1 MGASMKEWMTLK
13 FQDQDLEHAFLK
25 QRDKKNIIFHRVL
38 YSLSI
43 PFYLVFAFV
52 DIKAVPSALPTF
64 WGVRFGLF
72 TPLAFIALYLT
83 FTKYYTKMSDWM
95 MVIVANFGAYG
106 MLFLTFVGASYQFY
120 SYRFGLL
127 FGLIFLTVLSRIKWI
142 KLFFSTFVLNV
153 VYFTVSML
161 NTNVPN
167 EIKMDTDILVIAV
180 SLMGL
185 FGAYTFEQSERRQFK
200 LSQLLKI
207 EKDKITLF
215 NEELEEKVSQR
226 TKMLYD
232 ANKRLKMTNDR
243 LIASEATFKKLFDES
258 ADAILLMQD
267 WMIVNCNKSMVEL
280 LGYTL
285 FEDLIGKPVK
295 SLISKEVEETF
306 GLIKDALVLSD
317 HQRHKIHQWWMQKK
331 SGESIL
337 TEVKMTQ
344 IEIDDKQ
351 MVHFLVRDITERYQL
366 EQNLEYLSCHDSLT
380 NLYNRRFFEEEL
392 KRLDVPRNLPIS
404 IIFADVNGLKLIN
417 DYFGHQSG
425 DELLIKIS
433 DSFKEVCRS
442 DEIIARL
449 GGDEFVILLTH
460 TDTSEALHL
469 IERLRANVSMKE
481 VKGIHLSVAFGVDT
495 KLLEGMDMATIIQ
508 SAERNMYYNKNKE
521 SPAFRSLMETK
532 KNVHSD

>member
-1 MGASMKEWMTLK
+1 MKEWMSLR
-13 FQDQDLEHAFLK
+13 FQDQAMEHDYMT
-25 QRDKKNIIFHRVL
+25 QRNKKNILFHRVL
-38 YSLSI
+38 YSISI

-52 DIKAVPSALPTF
+52 DIKAVPNALPTF
-64 WGVRFGLF
+64 WGVRFGIF
-72 TPLAFIALYLT
+72 TPIAFVALFLT
-83 FTKYYTKMSDWM
+83 FTKYYTKLNDWM
-95 MVIVANFGAYG
+95 MVIIANLSAYG
-106 MLFLTFVGASYQFY
+106 MLFLTFVGARYQFY

-127 FGLIFLTVLSRIKWI
+127 FGLIFLTVLSRVDWI
-142 KLFFSTFVLNV
+142 KLLFSTVILNA
-153 VYFTVSML
+153 VYFIASAL
-161 NTNVPN
+161 NTNVPK
-167 EIKMDTDILVIAV
+167 EIRMDTNILVISV

-185 FGAYTFEQSERRQFK
+185 FSAYMFEQSERKQFK
-200 LSQLLKI
+200 LSQLLKN
-207 EKDKITLF
+207 EKEKIIVF

-226 TKMLYD
+226 TKLLYD
-232 ANKRLKMTNDR
+232 ANKKLKVANDR
-243 LIASEATFKKLFDES
+243 LLESDTTFKKLFDES

-267 WMIVNCNKSMVEL
+267 WLIVNCNKSLVEL
-280 LGYTL
+280 LGYSS
-285 FEDLIGKPVK
+285 FDDLLGKPVK
-295 SLISKEVEETF
+295 ALIN
-306 GLIKDALVLSD
+306 KDAEAVFAMLKETVLSSD
-317 HQRHKIHQWWMQKK
+317 HQRHLIHQWWLQKK
-331 SGESIL
+331 SGEAIL

-344 IEIDDKQ
+344 IEIDEKQ
-351 MVHFLVRDITERYQL
+351 VVHFLIRDITERYQL
-366 EQNLEYLSCHDSLT
+366 EQNLEYLSYHDSLT

-460 TDTSEALHL
+460 TDTSEAMQL
-469 IERLRANVSMKE
+469 IERLRSNVTMKQ

-495 KLLEGMDMATIIQ
+495 KLLQGMDMATIIQ

-521 SPAFRSLMETK
+521 SPAFRSLMEAK
-532 KNVHSD
+532 KNAHSE